1 LMANRNTLGGVIHAY
16 QKYDPARFPSPTQPP
31 PDLASAAMEHMLM
44 FGEHRE
50 LTEEELARAIR
61 LDPSQIAGLGPSID
75 ALIAMLKER
84 KAKILAKYETK
95 TVRQRAAQ
103 AYADQSA
110 EVKAPKQFRKPF
122 YQAVK
127 TEQIR
132 DLERL
137 WYAAGDDQSPWAC
150 ALVNVIERLG
160 EKYEVDELAGKYEF
174 TGNDGMSV
182 PQAIAVKE
190 ELEKID
196 ELLKQLEEA
205 RKTAKIGII
214 DMEMLSEFAQ
224 PGDVEQ
230 LSALQ
235 QQVQDYLRQMAEQ
248 QGLEQK
254 AGSYRMTP
262 KAMRLFQGKLLQ
274 KLFSD
279 LMPSRTGRHQGPIV
293 GEGAVERQATK
304 QYEFGDSI
312 ANLDIPG
319 TFINALVRG
328 GPGVPVNFKGEDIQ
342 VHRTRNTPKCA
353 TCVLMDM
360 SGSMRYDGQYINVK
374 RMGLALEGLIRSEYP
389 GDWLRF
395 IEVYSFA
402 KLVEPGRIANLMP
415 KPVTLYDPVIALRA
429 DMSREDISEHRVP
442 PHFTNLQH
450 GLQLARRML
459 ATQDTPNRQIVLIT
473 DGLPTAHF
481 EGQMLYLLYP
491 PDPRT
496 ELATMREGMACQR
509 EGITINMFL
518 LPSWSQT
525 EEDVRFAHRLAE
537 STKGRVF
544 FTAGRDLD
552 RYVVW
557 DYLSRRRELVN

>member
-1 LMANRNTLGGVIHAY
+1 MAYRNTLGGVIHTY
-16 QKYDPARFPSPTQPP
+16 QRYDPARFPSPTQPP
-31 PDLASAAMEHMLM
+31 PDLVSPVLEHMLM
-44 FGEHRE
+44 FGERRE

-61 LDPSQIAGLGPSID
+61 IDPSMIAGLGPSID
-75 ALIAMLKER
+75 ALIAMLLER
-84 KAKILAKYETK
+84 KRKILARYETR
-95 TVRQRAAQ
+95 TVRQRAHQ
-103 AYADQSA
+103 AFTDQASEA
-110 EVKAPKQFRKPF
+110 RVPKKFRDPF
-122 YQAVK
+122 YKAIK

-150 ALVNVIERLG
+150 ALVGVIERLG
-160 EKYEVDELAGKYEF
+160 EKYEVDELAAKYEF
-174 TGNDGMSV
+174 TGTEAMTV
-182 PQAIAVKE
+182 PQALAIKE

-205 RKTAKIGII
+205 RETAKVGII
-214 DMEMLSEFAQ
+214 DMDLLSEFAE
-224 PGDVEQ
+224 PGDIEQ

-235 QQVQDYLRQMAEQ
+235 QQIQDYLREMAEQ

-254 AGSYRMTP
+254 EGSFRLTP
-262 KAMRLFQGKLLQ
+262 KAYRLFQGKLLER
-274 KLFSD
+274 LFQEMS
-279 LMPSRTGRHQGPIV
+279 PSRTGRHQGPVV
-293 GEGAVERQATK
+293 GEGAVELQATK

-312 ANLDIPG
+312 TNLDIPG
-319 TFINALVRG
+319 TFINALVRN
-328 GPGVPVNFKGEDIQ
+328 GPSVPVRFNADDIQ

-374 RMGLALEGLIRSEYP
+374 RMALALEGLIRRDYP

-395 IEVYSFA
+395 VEMYTFA
-402 KLVEPGRIANLMP
+402 KLVEPGRIVNVMP
-415 KPVTLYDPVIALRA
+415 KPVTVYDSVVRLKA
-429 DMSREDISEHRVP
+429 DMSRDDVSEFQIP
-442 PHFTNLQH
+442 PHFTNIQH
-450 GLQLARRML
+450 GLALARRLL

-473 DGLPTAHF
+473 DGLPTSHF

-496 ELATMREGMACQR
+496 EAATLREGLACQR
-509 EGITINMFL
+509 EGITINLFL

-525 EEDVRFAHRLAE
+525 EEDVRFAFRLAE
-537 STKGRVF
+537 STSGRVF

-557 DYLSRRRELVN
+557 DYLSRRRELVH

>member
-1 LMANRNTLGGVIHAY
+1 MAHRDTLGGVIHTY
-16 QKYDPARFPSPTQPP
+16 QRYDPARFPSPTQPP
-31 PDLASAAMEHMLM
+31 PDLVSPVFEHMLM
-44 FGEHRE
+44 FGERRE

-75 ALIAMLKER
+75 ALIAMLLER
-84 KAKILAKYETK
+84 KRKILARYETRA
-95 TVRQRAAQ
+95 VRRRAQQ
-103 AYADQSA
+103 AFSDQASEA
-110 EVKAPKQFRKPF
+110 RVPKKFRDAFYKAI
-122 YQAVK
+122 K

-150 ALVNVIERLG
+150 ALVGVIERLG
-160 EKYEVDELAGKYEF
+160 EKYQVDELAAKYEF
-174 TGNDGMSV
+174 TGNEEMSV
-182 PQAIAVKE
+182 PQALAIKE

-205 RKTAKIGII
+205 RKTAQIGII
-214 DMEMLSEFAQ
+214 DMDLLSEFAE
-224 PGDVEQ
+224 PGDVDQ

-235 QQVQDYLRQMAEQ
+235 QQIQDYLREMAEQ
-248 QGLEQK
+248 QGLEQR
-254 AGSYRMTP
+254 AGSFRLTP
-262 KAMRLFQGKLLQ
+262 KAYRLFQGKLLER
-274 KLFSD
+274 LFQELS
-279 LMPSRTGRHQGPIV
+279 PSRTGRHQGPVI
-293 GEGAVERQATK
+293 GEGAVELQTTK

-312 ANLDIPG
+312 TNLDIPG
-319 TFINALVRG
+319 TFINALVRN
-328 GPGVPVNFKGEDIQ
+328 GPGVPVRFRGDDIQ

-374 RMGLALEGLIRSEYP
+374 RMGLALEGLIRRDYP

-395 IEVYSFA
+395 IEVYTFA
-402 KLVEPGRIANLMP
+402 KLVEPGRIVNLMP
-415 KPVTLYDPVIALRA
+415 KPVTLYDSYVRLKA
-429 DMSREDISEHRVP
+429 DMSRDDISEFQIP

-450 GLQLARRML
+450 GLALARQLL

-481 EGQMLYLLYP
+481 EGHMLYLLYP
-491 PDPRT
+491 PHPQT
-496 ELATMREGMACQR
+496 EAATLREGHACNR
-509 EGITINMFL
+509 AGITINLFL

-525 EEDVRFAHRLAE
+525 DEDVRFAFKLAE
-537 STKGRVF
+537 STAGRVF

-557 DYLSRRRELVN
+557 DYLSRRRELIH

>member
-1 LMANRNTLGGVIHAY
+1 MAKRDTLGGVIHTY
-16 QKYDPARFPSPTQPP
+16 QRYDPARFPSPTQPP
-31 PDLASAAMEHMLM
+31 PDLVSPALEHMLM

-75 ALIAMLKER
+75 ALVAILEER
-84 KAKILAKYETK
+84 KRKILAHYETR
-95 TVRQRAAQ
+95 TVRRRAHKAFAEQ
-103 AYADQSA
+103 ATESKVPKKFRDRFYSA
-110 EVKAPKQFRKPF
+110 VQ
-122 YQAVK
+122 

-160 EKYEVDELAGKYEF
+160 EKYQVDELAAKYEF
-174 TGNDGMSV
+174 TGNERMTV
-182 PQAIAVKE
+182 PQALAIKE

-205 RKTAKIGII
+205 RKTARIGII
-214 DMEMLSEFAQ
+214 DMDLLSEFAE
-224 PGDVEQ
+224 PGDIDQ
-230 LSALQ
+230 LSELQ
-235 QQVQDYLRQMAEQ
+235 QQVQNYLRDLAEQ

-254 AGSYRMTP
+254 AGGFQLTP
-262 KAMRLFQGKLLQ
+262 KAYRLFQGKLLER
-274 KLFSD
+274 LFRQ
-279 LMPSRTGRHQGPIV
+279 LAPSRTGRHQGPII
-293 GEGAVERQATK
+293 GEGAVEMQATK
-304 QYEFGDSI
+304 DYEFGDSI
-312 ANLDIPG
+312 ANIDIPG
-319 TFINALVRG
+319 TFVNALVRG
-328 GPGVPVNFKGEDIQ
+328 GPGTPVRFRSDDIQ
-342 VHRTRNTPKCA
+342 VHRTRNMPKCA

-374 RMGLALEGLIRSEYP
+374 RMGLALEGLIRTEYP

-395 IEVYSFA
+395 IEIYSFA
-402 KLVEPGRIANLMP
+402 KLVEAGRIATLMP
-415 KPVTLYDPVIALRA
+415 KPVTLFDSVVRLRA
-429 DMSREDISEHRVP
+429 DMSRDDISEFQIP

-450 GLQLARRML
+450 GLALARQLL

-481 EGQMLYLLYP
+481 EGHILNLLYP

-496 ELATMREGMACQR
+496 EAATLREGLACQR
-509 EGITINMFL
+509 EGITINLFL

-525 EEDVRFAHRLAE
+525 EDDVRFAFRLAE
-537 STKGRVF
+537 STSGRVF